1 MTGIIG
7 NVTFYHMTQQ
17 LTTIANTATGYKQMH
32 RQIRETSG
40 KLFYILSVIPDPL
53 YASGFRIREF
63 MGRTGVRKYWT
74 RKGVSRLTRREVS
87 LDERRNTIVSVT
99 NGSKSL
105 ETFRTVKA
113 DRVAVLLCKD
123 IYINKEIYY
132 KALRIKQE
140 NDQQLSENIIQL
152 INNHNLTNQ

>member
-1 MTGIIG
+1 
-7 NVTFYHMTQQ
+7 
-17 LTTIANTATGYKQMH
+17 MH

-99 NGSKSL
+99 NGYYGSKSL

-140 NDQQLSENIIQL
+140 NDHQLSENIIQL